1 MASTELE
8 ISIVGEEFAPARN
21 LNAKLGKL
29 LGVKRGE
36 PCPRFSTD
44 LDFTARLLKEL
55 DTHPLTAPTLSG
67 EHVCVFHRNGVVMVT
82 MGCKTAGQAQAVAL
96 LYLLSVS
103 ENG

>member
-1 MASTELE
+1 MAKSELE
-8 ISIVGEEFAPARN
+8 IQVLGEEYAPARN
-21 LNAKLGKL
+21 LNATLGKL

-36 PCPRFSTD
+36 PCPRFTSD
-44 LDFTARLLKEL
+44 LTFTAKLLTEL

-67 EHVCVFHRNGVVMVT
+67 EYVCVFHSNGVVTVT

>member
-1 MASTELE
+1 MAQSELE
-8 ISIVGEEFAPARN
+8 IQILGEEYAPARN
-21 LNAKLGKL
+21 INTKLGKL

-36 PCPRFSTD
+36 PCPRFTTD

-67 EHVCVFHRNGVVMVT
+67 EYVCVFHSNGVVTVT
-82 MGCKTAGQAQAVAL
+82 MGCKTRGQAQAAAL